1 MRFLIATFCLFGA
14 LNTLAQHTL
23 FLGGT
28 AHIGDGSKI
37 ETSAIAIKDGKF
49 EMVADARV
57 IRIDPS
63 VYDTII
69 HIYDQHIYPGFIATN
84 TTLGITEVS
93 AVRASNDFQET
104 GAFKPHVRSL
114 IAFNAESKIIPTIR
128 SNGVLLAQVAP
139 KGGRITGTSSVMKL
153 DGWNWEDAVQKVDD
167 GIHLN
172 WPSYF
177 VQHGWWAD
185 PGDIEK
191 TDRYTDQTVAIY
203 NYFQK
208 AFAYHQS
215 SEKAIDLE
223 LSAMSG
229 LFDGSKQ
236 LYVHANL
243 VREITDA
250 ILFAAKYGFKNM
262 VIVGGKEAHL
272 VAELLVKY
280 KTPVILDRIHRL
292 PNTSDADVDMPYKQA
307 GLLHAAGV
315 SISFC
320 YQGDMEAMGQRNLP
334 FSAGTAVAYGLP
346 YEEAIAA
353 LTLNTA
359 KMLGIDQETG
369 SLEVGKEATFFISKG
384 DALDMRGN
392 NVKFAFIQGHAVDLD
407 NHQKALDRKYRKK
420 FGIEIKQ

>member
-1 MRFLIATFCLFGA
+1 MRFLIAIFCLFVA
-14 LNTLAQHTL
+14 LNSFAQHTL

-63 VYDTII
+63 AYDTII
-69 HIYDQHIYPGFIATN
+69 HVYNQHVYPGFIATN
-84 TTLGITEVS
+84 TTLGITEIS
-93 AVRASNDFQET
+93 AVRASNDYQET
-104 GAFKPHVRSL
+104 GDFKPHVRSL

-128 SNGVLLAQVAP
+128 SNGVLMAQVAP
-139 KGGRITGTSSVMKL
+139 KGGRITGTSSLMKL
-153 DGWNWEDAVQKVDD
+153 DGWNWEDAAQKVDD

-177 VQHGWWAD
+177 VQHGWWAE

-191 TDRYTDQTVAIY
+191 TERYNEQTDALH

-215 SEKAIDLE
+215 SEKQIDLE

-229 LFDGSKQ
+229 IFDESKQ
-236 LYVHANL
+236 LYIHANL
-243 VREITDA
+243 VREMTDA
-250 ILFAAKYGFKNM
+250 MLFAVKYELDNM

-272 VAELLVKY
+272 VIDLLVKHE
-280 KTPVILDRIHRL
+280 TPVILDRIHRL
-292 PNTSDADVDMPYKQA
+292 PNTPDADVDMPYKQA

-315 SISFC
+315 SIGFC

-359 KMLGIDQETG
+359 KMLGIDQELG
-369 SLEVGKEATFFISKG
+369 SLEVGKEATFFVSKG

-392 NVKFAFIQGHAVDLD
+392 DVQFAFIQGQAVDLD

>member
-1 MRFLIATFCLFGA
+1 MRFLIIIFCLFGA
-14 LNTLAQHTL
+14 LNSSAQHTL

-37 ETSAIAIKDGKF
+37 ETSAISIKDGKF

-57 IRIDPS
+57 IRIDPAA
-63 VYDTII
+63 YDTII
-69 HIYDQHIYPGFIATN
+69 HIYNQHVYPGFIATN
-84 TTLGITEVS
+84 TTLGITEIG
-93 AVRASNDFQET
+93 AVRATNDYQET
-104 GAFKPHVRSL
+104 GTFKPHIRSL

-128 SNGVLLAQVAP
+128 SNGVLIAQVAP

-153 DGWNWEDAVQKVDD
+153 DGWNWEDASQKVDD

-177 VQHGWWAD
+177 IQRGWWAE

-191 TDRYTDQTVAIY
+191 TERYNEQTDAI
-203 NYFQK
+203 NTYFQK
-208 AFAYHQS
+208 ALAYHQN
-215 SEKAIDLE
+215 SEKEMDLE

-243 VREITDA
+243 VREMTDA
-250 ILFAAKYGFKNM
+250 ILFAAKFELDNM

-272 VAELLVKY
+272 VADLLVKHEI
-280 KTPVILDRIHRL
+280 PVILDRIHRL

-307 GLLHAAGV
+307 GLLYAAGV
-315 SISFC
+315 RIGFC

-359 KMLGIDQETG
+359 KMLGIDKETG
-369 SLEVGKEATFFISKG
+369 SLEVGKEATFFISRG

-392 NVKFAFIQGHAVDLD
+392 DVRFAFIQGKVVDLD
-407 NHQKALDRKYRKK
+407 NHQKALDRKFRNKY
-420 FGIEIKQ
+420 GLEIKQ

>member
-1 MRFLIATFCLFGA
+1 MRFLIAIFCLFGA
-14 LNTLAQHTL
+14 LKCLAQHTL

-28 AHIGDGSKI
+28 AHIGDGNKI

-63 VYDTII
+63 AYDTII
-69 HIYDQHIYPGFIATN
+69 HVYDQHVYPGFIATN
-84 TTLGITEVS
+84 TTLGITEIS
-93 AVRASNDFQET
+93 AVRATNDYQET

-128 SNGVLLAQVAP
+128 SNGVLMAQVAP

-153 DGWNWEDAVQKVDD
+153 DGWNWEDAAQKVDD

-177 VQHGWWAD
+177 VQHGWWAE
-185 PGDIEK
+185 PGDIKK
-191 TDRYTDQTVAIY
+191 TDRYNEQTDAIHT
-203 NYFQK
+203 YFQK
-208 AFAYHQS
+208 ALAYHQS
-215 SEKAIDLE
+215 SGKVIDLE
-223 LSAMSG
+223 LSAMIG

-236 LYVHANL
+236 LYIHANL
-243 VREITDA
+243 VREMTDA
-250 ILFAAKYGFKNM
+250 VLFAAKYELDNM
-262 VIVGGKEAHL
+262 VIVGGKEAH
-272 VAELLVKY
+272 VIADLLVKHE
-280 KTPVILDRIHRL
+280 TPVILDRIHRL
-292 PNTSDADVDMPYKQA
+292 PNTSDADIDMPYKQA

-315 SISFC
+315 RIGFC

-359 KMLGIDQETG
+359 KMLGIEKETG
-369 SLEVGKEATFFISKG
+369 SLEVGKEATFFVSKG

-392 NVKFAFIQGHAVDLD
+392 DVKFAFIKGQAIDLD
-407 NHQKALDRKYRKK
+407 NHQKALDRKFRNKY
-420 FGIEIKQ
+420 GLEIKQ

>member
-14 LNTLAQHTL
+14 LNSLAQHTL

-37 ETSAIAIKDGKF
+37 ETSAISIKDGKF

-57 IRIDPS
+57 IRIDPTA
-63 VYDTII
+63 YDTII
-69 HIYDQHIYPGFIATN
+69 HVYDQHVYPGFIATN

-93 AVRASNDFQET
+93 SVRASNDYQET
-104 GAFKPHVRSL
+104 GSFKPHIRSL

-128 SNGVLLAQVAP
+128 SNGVLMAQVAP

-153 DGWNWEDAVQKVDD
+153 DGWNWEDAAQKVDD

-177 VQHGWWAD
+177 IQHGWWAE

-191 TDRYTDQTVAIY
+191 TERYNEQTDAIDS
-203 NYFQK
+203 YFQK
-208 AFAYHQS
+208 ALAYSQS
-215 SEKAIDLE
+215 SAKEMDLE

-243 VREITDA
+243 VREMTDA
-250 ILFAAKYGFKNM
+250 IFFAAKYELDNI

-272 VAELLVKY
+272 LADLLIKY
-280 KTPVILDRIHRL
+280 EIPVILDRIHRL

-307 GLLHAAGV
+307 GLLYAAGV
-315 SISFC
+315 SIGFC

-359 KMLGIDQETG
+359 KMLGIDQKTG

-392 NVKFAFIQGHAVDLD
+392 DLKFAFIQGQTVDLD

-420 FGIEIKQ
+420 YGLEINQ

>member
-1 MRFLIATFCLFGA
+1 MRFLIVTFCFFGV
-14 LNTLAQHTL
+14 LNSLAQNTL

-69 HIYDQHIYPGFIATN
+69 HIYDQHVYPGFIATN
-84 TTLGITEVS
+84 TTLGITEIS
-93 AVRASNDFQET
+93 AVRASIDYLET
-104 GAFKPHVRSL
+104 GAFKPHVSSL

-128 SNGVLLAQVAP
+128 SNGVLMAQIAP

-153 DGWNWEDAVQKVDD
+153 DGWNWEDAVQKADD

-177 VQHGWWAD
+177 IQYGWWAE

-191 TDRYTDQTVAIY
+191 TDRYTEQTDAIN
-203 NYFQK
+203 NYFQR

-229 LFDGSKQ
+229 LFDESKQ
-236 LYVHANL
+236 LYIHANL

-250 ILFAAKYGFKNM
+250 ILFAAKYGLENM

-272 VAELLVKY
+272 VTDLLVKY
-280 KTPVILDRIHRL
+280 ETPVILDRIHRL
-292 PNTSDADVDMPYKQA
+292 PNTSDTDVDMPYKQA

-359 KMLGIDQETG
+359 KMLGIEQETG

-392 NVKFAFIQGHAVDLD
+392 DVRFAYIQGKVVDLD
-407 NHQKALDRKYRKK
+407 NHQKALDRKFRNKYNL
-420 FGIEIKQ
+420 EIKQ